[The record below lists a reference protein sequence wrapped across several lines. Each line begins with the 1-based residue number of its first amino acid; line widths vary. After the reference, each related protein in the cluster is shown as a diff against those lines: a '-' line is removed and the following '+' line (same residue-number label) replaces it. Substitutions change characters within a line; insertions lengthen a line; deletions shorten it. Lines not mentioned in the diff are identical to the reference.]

1 MEKDKIIQLI
11 EQELVAADEAKHN
24 AEFEK
29 HIYAIHTLTSL
40 ITGSTS
46 QHKSYKDNTYDVSS
60 SFQTSTIVSNSNS
73 KSQLAS
79 KKQGVSAEEIRAMG
93 GKTSQ
98 PASQNSVSDTS
109 ITTNKLVTDDEI
121 GNGDSIFDF

>member
-1 MEKDKIIQLI
+1 MEKDKVIQLI
-11 EQELVAADEAKHN
+11 EQELVAADEANNN

-40 ITGSTS
+40 VTGSTS

-60 SFQTSTIVSNSNS
+60 SFQTSTIVSNGTS
-73 KSQLAS
+73 KPQSAS
-79 KKQGVSAEEIRAMG
+79 KKPAVSEEEIRAMG

-98 PASQNSVSDTS
+98 LAPQNSVSDTS
-109 ITTNKLVTDDEI
+109 LTANKLVTDDEI

>member
-109 ITTNKLVTDDEI
+109 LTSNKLVTDDEI

>member
-1 MEKDKIIQLI
+1 MEKDKFIQLI
-11 EQELVAADEAKHN
+11 EQELVAADEANNN

-40 ITGSTS
+40 VTESTS

-60 SFQTSTIVSNSNS
+60 SFQTSTIVSNGTS
-73 KSQLAS
+73 KPQSTS
-79 KKQGVSAEEIRAMG
+79 KKPAVSEEEIRAMG

-98 PASQNSVSDTS
+98 PAPQNSVSDTS
-109 ITTNKLVTDDEI
+109 LTANKLVTDDEI

>member
-1 MEKDKIIQLI
+1 MEKDKVIQLI
-11 EQELVAADEAKHN
+11 KQELVAADEANNN

-40 ITGSTS
+40 VTGSTS

-60 SFQTSTIVSNSNS
+60 SFQTSTIVSNGTS
-73 KSQLAS
+73 KPQSTS
-79 KKQGVSAEEIRAMG
+79 KKPAVSEEEIRAMG

-98 PASQNSVSDTS
+98 PAPQNSVSDTS
-109 ITTNKLVTDDEI
+109 LTANKLVTDDEI

>member
-1 MEKDKIIQLI
+1 MEKDKVIQLI

-60 SFQTSTIVSNSNS
+60 SFQTSTIVSNGTS
-73 KSQLAS
+73 KPQSAS
-79 KKQGVSAEEIRAMG
+79 KKPAVSEEEIRAMG

-98 PASQNSVSDTS
+98 PAPQNSVSDTS
-109 ITTNKLVTDDEI
+109 LTANKLVTDDEI

>member
-40 ITGSTS
+40 VTGSTS
-46 QHKSYKDNTYDVSS
+46 QHKSYKDNTYNVSS
-60 SFQTSTIVSNSNS
+60 SFQTSTIVSNGTS
-73 KSQLAS
+73 KPQSAS
-79 KKQGVSAEEIRAMG
+79 KKPAVSEEEIRAMG

-98 PASQNSVSDTS
+98 PAPQNSVSDTS
-109 ITTNKLVTDDEI
+109 LTANKLVTDDEI

>member
-1 MEKDKIIQLI
+1 MEKDKVIQLI
-11 EQELVAADEAKHN
+11 EQELVAADEANNN

-40 ITGSTS
+40 VTESTS

-60 SFQTSTIVSNSNS
+60 SFQTSTIVSNGTS
-73 KSQLAS
+73 KPQSTS
-79 KKQGVSAEEIRAMG
+79 KKPAVSEEEIRAMG

-98 PASQNSVSDTS
+98 PAPQNSVSDTS
-109 ITTNKLVTDDEI
+109 LTANKLVTDDEI